1 LKTGLSTLSERVLT
15 SVKANRKT
23 SSQSLP
29 SLITSSSW
37 TPVDRLMKA
46 AGVPGSQQA
55 LSSLSAANN
64 QRAHVGSTSGTVDQ
78 RLKIHIGGAAQVQ
91 TNLA

>member
-1 LKTGLSTLSERVLT
+1 
-15 SVKANRKT
+15 
-23 SSQSLP
+23 
-29 SLITSSSW
+29 
-37 TPVDRLMKA
+37 MKA